1 MPAGL
6 CRLQWPRCAHPG
18 AVFSIIAAAIFI
30 SNDAWGAGAAYAVDT
45 AEVSEIGS
53 CKVESWVSLANNRDF
68 FAAVAPACVMNLS
81 RPVEVSLQ
89 LNRSRSDEEWTTG
102 ATPKL
107 KTNLVPSEIGK
118 WGLAAA
124 AGGSFDLITQEN
136 TGAFAYL
143 PATLRLSEIARINLN
158 AGWQWDRTVDRHYL
172 LYGAGVDLRT
182 ADNVWTLTGEVF
194 GLAGVADSPGVTQAR
209 FQLGLRFR
217 PVDRFN
223 IDVIYGRNLNGENAN
238 WITLA
243 TVVRFPPPRR

>member
-1 MPAGL
+1 MPRRVL
-6 CRLQWPRCAHPG
+6 FRTFL
-18 AVFSIIAAAIFI
+18 I
-30 SNDAWGAGAAYAVDT
+30 SNDSWGAGAAYAVDT

-53 CKVESWVSLANNRDF
+53 CKVESWVSLANNHDF

-81 RPVEVSLQ
+81 RPVELSLQ

-172 LYGAGVDLRT
+172 LYGAGHRS
-182 ADNVWTLTGEVF
+182 E
-194 GLAGVADSPGVTQAR
+194 
-209 FQLGLRFR
+209 
-217 PVDRFN
+217 DR
-223 IDVIYGRNLNGENAN
+223 R
-238 WITLA
+238 
-243 TVVRFPPPRR
+243 